1 MYTFGDKI
9 DFDFVAN
16 IRDKNDRVEVDFVT
30 NVYEALKTIIY
41 NTTSEEAIVKHIT
54 NKYTSL

>member
-16 IRDKNDRVEVDFVT
+16 IRDKIDRVEVYFIT
-30 NVYEALKTIIY
+30 NVYEALKTIY
-41 NTTSEEAIVKHIT
+41 LERCDSAT
-54 NKYTSL
+54 YY